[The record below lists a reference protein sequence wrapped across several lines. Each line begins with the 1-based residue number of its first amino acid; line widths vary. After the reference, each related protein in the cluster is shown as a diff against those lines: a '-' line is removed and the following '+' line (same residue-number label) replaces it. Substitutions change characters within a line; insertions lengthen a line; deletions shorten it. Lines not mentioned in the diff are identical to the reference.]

1 MRPLRIGILGA
12 GGIAARHAAAI
23 AAYPEAATLVAC
35 CGRDPDKASAFAAQ
49 HGGRA
54 YAERERMLDEA
65 ELDILIVALPPF
77 AHSDEVESAARR
89 GIHLLLEK
97 PIALEGD
104 HADRMV
110 AAAEAASIM
119 TQVGFMGRFGAA
131 VERWAEL
138 AAAGATGR
146 PGLYSARFHCNAL
159 HAPWWREKQKSGG
172 QMVEQLIHMID
183 LARYL
188 LGDPATVYARTATFF
203 HRGVERYDSDDLSA
217 MLLGYDDGRVALL
230 NATNGA
236 VPGRWEKEI
245 HLVAER
251 MTGHFT
257 DWNTATLT
265 RTAGEPAAERI
276 AETRDVFAAQ
286 LLDLVDAIRGDRP
299 ARTPIRDGAR
309 SLHLALAA
317 LRSAEERREVAF

>member
-23 AAYPEAATLVAC
+23 AANPEAATLVAC
-35 CGRDPDKASAFAAQ
+35 CGRDPDKAAAFAAA

-54 YAERERMLDEA
+54 YSERERMLDEA
-65 ELDILIVALPPF
+65 DLDILIVALPPF

-97 PIALEGD
+97 PIALDGD

-110 AAAEAASIM
+110 AAAEAAGIR

-131 VERWAEL
+131 VERWTEL

-159 HAPWWREKQKSGG
+159 HAPWWREKAKSGG

-183 LARYL
+183 LARYV

-230 NATNGA
+230 SATNGA

-276 AETRDVFAAQ
+276 AETRDVFATQ
-286 LLDLVDAIRGDRP
+286 LLDLVDAVRSGCP

>member
-1 MRPLRIGILGA
+1 MKPLRVGILGA

-23 AAYPEAATLVAC
+23 AAHPGAAMLVAC
-35 CGRDPDKASAFAAQ
+35 CGRDPDKAGAFAAA
-49 HGGRA
+49 HGGRG
-54 YAERERMLDEA
+54 YTDRERMLDEA
-65 ELDILIVALPPF
+65 ALDILIVALPPF
-77 AHSDEVESAARR
+77 AHSDEVESAARH

-97 PIALEGD
+97 PIALDGD

-110 AAAEAASIM
+110 TAAEAAGIR

-131 VERWAEL
+131 VERWSAL
-138 AAAGATGR
+138 AAAGETGR

-159 HAPWWREKQKSGG
+159 HAPWWREKGKSGG

-183 LARYL
+183 LARYF

-203 HRGVERYDSDDLSA
+203 HHGVERYDSDDLSA

-251 MTGHFT
+251 LTGHFT

-265 RTAGEPAAERI
+265 RTGGEPAAERI
-276 AETRDVFAAQ
+276 AGDRDVFAAQ
-286 LLDLVDAIRGDRP
+286 LLDLVDAIRSGRP

>member
-23 AAYPEAATLVAC
+23 AANPEAMTLVAC
-35 CGRDPDKASAFAAQ
+35 YGRDPDKAAAFAAR
-49 HGGRA
+49 HGGQA
-54 YAERERMLDEA
+54 WADRERMLDEA
-65 ELDILIVALPPF
+65 QPDILIVALPPF

-97 PIALEGD
+97 PIALDGD

-110 AAAEAASIM
+110 AAAEAAGIK

-131 VERWAEL
+131 VERWTEL

-159 HAPWWREKQKSGG
+159 HAPWWREKAKSGG

-203 HRGVERYDSDDLSA
+203 HCGVERYDSDDLSA
-217 MLLGYDDGRVALL
+217 MLLGYDDGRIALL

-265 RTAGEPAAERI
+265 RTEGEPAAERI
-276 AETRDVFAAQ
+276 AGTRDVFAAQ
-286 LLDLVDAIRGDRP
+286 LLDLVDAIRSGCP